1 MKLKR
6 RPLTYLEGR
15 ERFELSITEL
25 QSIALTAWLPTHK
38 TKSPWPYWY
47 FTKAKGMQLPYAR
60 LVA

>member
-6 RPLTYLEGR
+6 RPSTYLEGR

-38 TKSPWPYWY
+38 TKSPWLYWY
-47 FTKAKGMQLPYAR
+47 LTKAKGMQLPYAR

>member
-25 QSIALTAWLPTHK
+25 QSIALAAWLPTHK
-38 TKSPWPYWY
+38 NKKPLAILV
-47 FTKAKGMQLPYAR
+47 FTKAKG
-60 LVA
+60 V